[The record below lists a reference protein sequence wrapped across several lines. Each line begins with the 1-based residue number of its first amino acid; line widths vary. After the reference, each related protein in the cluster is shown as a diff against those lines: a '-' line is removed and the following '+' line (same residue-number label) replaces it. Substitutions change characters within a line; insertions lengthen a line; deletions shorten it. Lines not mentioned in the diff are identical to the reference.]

1 MITNVEMKVMTTLG
15 ELCENETA
23 KEIVDIIQDMLFD
36 LDTDEYDEDYIA
48 EYAARIDE
56 TIAND

>member
-1 MITNVEMKVMTTLG
+1 MITNVEMKVMATLG

-23 KEIVDIIQDMLFD
+23 KAVVEAIQDMLFD

-48 EYAARIDE
+48 EFAERIDE
-56 TIAND
+56 IIANG